1 MEFTYK
7 VRDSRGKVLRG
18 LQEAKDRDSLIRNLL
33 RQGYYIISLQE
44 VNRTSPV
51 INRELFSLK
60 VSKKEVLMI
69 TRQFLAMLTAGFSI
83 IKAFKVMGQKNRNR
97 TLKKALLKIHD
108 DIEQGQALWVALSQ
122 HPKVF
127 SSIYIN
133 MIKAGEMGGTLET
146 VLKNLSHHLE
156 REQDINAKIKA
167 ASIYP
172 LIITLMALLVIFFII
187 SFIMPA
193 FVNVFASAGAEIPL
207 PTQLLLNL
215 GLFLNKHWI
224 ALLLAIIAIALLL
237 RIWIQTNTGKHF
249 TDKFLLRLPLWGTF
263 LSRIIAAH
271 FARIMAILLQ
281 AGIPILQAL
290 EVAAGVV
297 GNEVVIQAIR
307 QAGREISE
315 GKSISVPLE
324 TAAIFDSMFTQMIA
338 IGEESGSL
346 DSMFAQIA
354 DYYEQEVLYKL
365 NILLA
370 AVEPVMIIF
379 VAMLV
384 TGIVIATILP
394 VFDLMK
400 VMA

>member
-1 MEFTYK
+1 LEFTYK

-215 GLFLNKHWI
+215 GLFLNKYWI
-224 ALLLAIIAIALLL
+224 ALLLAIIAIALIH
-237 RIWIQTNTGKHF
+237 RIWIQTNPGKQF

-290 EVAAGVV
+290 EVAGGVV

-324 TAAIFDSMFTQMIA
+324 ATAIFDTMFAQMIA

-354 DYYEQEVLYKL
+354 DYYEQEVIYTI

-379 VAMLV
+379 VAILV
-384 TGIVIATILP
+384 TGIIIATILP

-400 VMA
+400 IMA

>member
-69 TRQFLAMLTAGFSI
+69 TRQFLTMLTAGFSI

-215 GLFLNKHWI
+215 GLFLNKYWI
-224 ALLLAIIAIALLL
+224 ALLLAIIAIALIH
-237 RIWIQTNTGKHF
+237 RIWIQTNPGKQF

-290 EVAAGVV
+290 EVAGGVV

-324 TAAIFDSMFTQMIA
+324 ATAIFDTMFTQMIA

-354 DYYEQEVLYKL
+354 DYYEQEVIYTI

-379 VAMLV
+379 VAILV
-384 TGIVIATILP
+384 TGIIIATILP

-400 VMA
+400 IMA

>member
-215 GLFLNKHWI
+215 GLFLNKYWI
-224 ALLLAIIAIALLL
+224 ALLLAIIAIALIH
-237 RIWIQTNTGKHF
+237 RIWIQTNPGKQF

-290 EVAAGVV
+290 EVAGGVV

-324 TAAIFDSMFTQMIA
+324 ATAIFDTMFAQMIA

-354 DYYEQEVLYKL
+354 DYYEQEVIYTI

-379 VAMLV
+379 VAILV
-384 TGIVIATILP
+384 TGIIIATILP

-400 VMA
+400 IMA

>member
-18 LQEAKDRDSLIRNLL
+18 LQEAKDRDSLIHNLL

-127 SSIYIN
+127 SGIYIN

-215 GLFLNKHWI
+215 GLFLNKYWI
-224 ALLLAIIAIALLL
+224 ALLLAIIAIALIH
-237 RIWIQTNTGKHF
+237 RIWIQTNPGKQF

-290 EVAAGVV
+290 EVAGGVV

-324 TAAIFDSMFTQMIA
+324 ATAIFDTMFAQMIA

-354 DYYEQEVLYKL
+354 DYYEQEVIYTI

-379 VAMLV
+379 VAILV

-400 VMA
+400 IMA

>member
-1 MEFTYK
+1 LEFTYK

-18 LQEAKDRDSLIRNLL
+18 LQEAKDRDSLIHNLL

-127 SSIYIN
+127 SGIYIN

-215 GLFLNKHWI
+215 GLFLNKYWI
-224 ALLLAIIAIALLL
+224 ALLLAIIAIALIH
-237 RIWIQTNTGKHF
+237 RIWIQTNPGKQF

-290 EVAAGVV
+290 EVAGGVV

-324 TAAIFDSMFTQMIA
+324 ATAIFDTMFAQMIA

-354 DYYEQEVLYKL
+354 DYYEQEVIYTI

-379 VAMLV
+379 VAILV

-400 VMA
+400 IMA

>member
-108 DIEQGQALWVALSQ
+108 DMEQGQALWVALSQ

-215 GLFLNKHWI
+215 GLFLNKYWI
-224 ALLLAIIAIALLL
+224 ALLLAIIAIALIH
-237 RIWIQTNTGKHF
+237 RIWIQTNPGKQF

-290 EVAAGVV
+290 EVAGGVV

-324 TAAIFDSMFTQMIA
+324 ATAIFDTMFAQMIA

-354 DYYEQEVLYKL
+354 DYYEQEVIYTI

-379 VAMLV
+379 VAILV
-384 TGIVIATILP
+384 TGIIIATILP

-400 VMA
+400 IMA

>member
-127 SSIYIN
+127 SGIYIN

-215 GLFLNKHWI
+215 GLFLNKYWI
-224 ALLLAIIAIALLL
+224 ALLLAIIAIALIH
-237 RIWIQTNTGKHF
+237 RIWIQTNPGKQF

-290 EVAAGVV
+290 EVAGGVV

-324 TAAIFDSMFTQMIA
+324 ATAIFDTMFAQMIA

-354 DYYEQEVLYKL
+354 DYYEQEVIYTI

-379 VAMLV
+379 VAILV
-384 TGIVIATILP
+384 TGIIIATILP

-400 VMA
+400 IMA

>member
-18 LQEAKDRDSLIRNLL
+18 LQEAKDCDSLIHNLL
-33 RQGYYIISLQE
+33 QQGYYIISLQK

-60 VSKKEVLMI
+60 VSNKEVLMI
-69 TRQFLAMLTAGFSI
+69 TRQFLAMVTAGFSI

-122 HPKVF
+122 HPQVF

-146 VLKNLSHHLE
+146 VLKNLSQHLE

-215 GLFLNKHWI
+215 GLLLNKYWI
-224 ALLLAIIAIALLL
+224 ALLLAIIAIALIL
-237 RIWIQTNTGKHF
+237 RIWKQTNTGKQF

-290 EVAAGVV
+290 EMAGGVV

-324 TAAIFDSMFTQMIA
+324 ATAIFDTMFTQMIA

-400 VMA
+400 LMA

>member
-18 LQEAKDRDSLIRNLL
+18 LQEAKDRDSLIHNLL
-33 RQGYYIISLQE
+33 QQGYYLISLQE

-60 VSKKEVLMI
+60 VSNKEVLMI
-69 TRQFLAMLTAGFSI
+69 TRQFLAMVTAGFPI

-122 HPKVF
+122 HPQVF

-146 VLKNLSHHLE
+146 VLKNLSQHLE

-193 FVNVFASAGAEIPL
+193 FVSVFASAGAEIPL

-215 GLFLNKHWI
+215 GLLLNKYWI
-224 ALLLAIIAIALLL
+224 ALLLAIIAIALIL
-237 RIWIQTNTGKHF
+237 RIWKQTNTGKQF

>member
-1 MEFTYK
+1 LEFTYK

-18 LQEAKDRDSLIRNLL
+18 LQEAKDRDSLIHNLL
-33 RQGYYIISLQE
+33 QQGYYLISLQE

-60 VSKKEVLMI
+60 VSNKEVLMI
-69 TRQFLAMLTAGFSI
+69 TRQFLAMVTAGFPI

-193 FVNVFASAGAEIPL
+193 FVSVFASAGAEIPL

-215 GLFLNKHWI
+215 GLLLNKYWK
-224 ALLLAIIAIALLL
+224 ALLLAIIAIALIL
-237 RIWIQTNTGKHF
+237 RIWKQTNMGKQF
-249 TDKFLLRLPLWGTF
+249 TDKYLLRLPLWGTF

>member
-1 MEFTYK
+1 
-7 VRDSRGKVLRG
+7 VLRG

-127 SSIYIN
+127 SGIYIN

-215 GLFLNKHWI
+215 GLFLNKYWI
-224 ALLLAIIAIALLL
+224 ALLLAIIAIALIH
-237 RIWIQTNTGKHF
+237 RIWIQTNPGKQF

-290 EVAAGVV
+290 EVAGGVV

-324 TAAIFDSMFTQMIA
+324 ATAIFDTMFAQMIA

-354 DYYEQEVLYKL
+354 DYYEQEVIYTI

-379 VAMLV
+379 VAILV
-384 TGIVIATILP
+384 TGIIIATILP

-400 VMA
+400 IMA

>member
-1 MEFTYK
+1 
-7 VRDSRGKVLRG
+7 
-18 LQEAKDRDSLIRNLL
+18 
-33 RQGYYIISLQE
+33 
-44 VNRTSPV
+44 
-51 INRELFSLK
+51 
-60 VSKKEVLMI
+60 MI

-127 SSIYIN
+127 SGIYIN

-215 GLFLNKHWI
+215 GLFLNKYWI
-224 ALLLAIIAIALLL
+224 ALLLAIIAIALIH
-237 RIWIQTNTGKHF
+237 RIWIQTNPGKQF

-290 EVAAGVV
+290 EVAGGV
-297 GNEVVIQAIR
+297 
-307 QAGREISE
+307 
-315 GKSISVPLE
+315 
-324 TAAIFDSMFTQMIA
+324 
-338 IGEESGSL
+338 
-346 DSMFAQIA
+346 
-354 DYYEQEVLYKL
+354 
-365 NILLA
+365 
-370 AVEPVMIIF
+370 
-379 VAMLV
+379 
-384 TGIVIATILP
+384 
-394 VFDLMK
+394 
-400 VMA
+400 

>member
-108 DIEQGQALWVALSQ
+108 DMEQGQALWVALSQ

-224 ALLLAIIAIALLL
+224 ALLLAIIAIALIH
-237 RIWIQTNTGKHF
+237 RIWIQTNPGKQF

-290 EVAAGVV
+290 EVAGGVV

-324 TAAIFDSMFTQMIA
+324 ATAIFDTMFAQMIA

-354 DYYEQEVLYKL
+354 DYYEQEVIYTI

-379 VAMLV
+379 VAILV
-384 TGIVIATILP
+384 TGIIIATILP

-400 VMA
+400 IMA

>member
-1 MEFTYK
+1 
-7 VRDSRGKVLRG
+7 VLRG
-18 LQEAKDRDSLIRNLL
+18 LQEAKDRDSLIHNLL
-33 RQGYYIISLQE
+33 QQGYYLISLQE

-60 VSKKEVLMI
+60 VSNKEVLMI
-69 TRQFLAMLTAGFSI
+69 TRQFLAMVTAGFPI

-193 FVNVFASAGAEIPL
+193 FVSVFASAGAEIPL

-215 GLFLNKHWI
+215 GLLLNKYWK
-224 ALLLAIIAIALLL
+224 ALLLAIIAIALIL
-237 RIWIQTNTGKHF
+237 RIWKQTNMGKQF
-249 TDKFLLRLPLWGTF
+249 TDKYLLRLPLWGTF

>member
-18 LQEAKDRDSLIRNLL
+18 LQEAKDRDSLIHNLL

-127 SSIYIN
+127 SGIYIN

-215 GLFLNKHWI
+215 GLFLNKYWI
-224 ALLLAIIAIALLL
+224 ALLLAIIAIALIH
-237 RIWIQTNTGKHF
+237 RIWIQTNPGKQF

-290 EVAAGVV
+290 EVAGGVV

-324 TAAIFDSMFTQMIA
+324 ATAIFDTMFAQMIA

-354 DYYEQEVLYKL
+354 DYYEQEVIYTI

-379 VAMLV
+379 VAILV
-384 TGIVIATILP
+384 TGIIIATILP

-400 VMA
+400 IMA

>member
-1 MEFTYK
+1 
-7 VRDSRGKVLRG
+7 VLRG
-18 LQEAKDRDSLIRNLL
+18 LQEAKDRDSLIHNLL

-127 SSIYIN
+127 SGIYIN

-215 GLFLNKHWI
+215 GLFLNKYWI
-224 ALLLAIIAIALLL
+224 ALLLAIIAIALIH
-237 RIWIQTNTGKHF
+237 RIWIQTNPGKQF

-290 EVAAGVV
+290 EVAGGVV

-324 TAAIFDSMFTQMIA
+324 ATAIFDTMFAQMIA

-354 DYYEQEVLYKL
+354 DYYEQEVIYTI

-379 VAMLV
+379 VAILV

-400 VMA
+400 IMA

>member
-1 MEFTYK
+1 
-7 VRDSRGKVLRG
+7 VLRG
-18 LQEAKDRDSLIRNLL
+18 LQEAKDRDSLIHNLL

-127 SSIYIN
+127 SGIYIN

-215 GLFLNKHWI
+215 GLFLNKYWI
-224 ALLLAIIAIALLL
+224 ALLLAIIAIALIH
-237 RIWIQTNTGKHF
+237 RIWIQTNPGKQF

-290 EVAAGVV
+290 EVAGGVV

-324 TAAIFDSMFTQMIA
+324 ATAIFDTMFAQMIA

-354 DYYEQEVLYKL
+354 DYYEQEVIYTI

-379 VAMLV
+379 VAILV
-384 TGIVIATILP
+384 TGIIIATILP

-400 VMA
+400 IMA

>member
-1 MEFTYK
+1 
-7 VRDSRGKVLRG
+7 
-18 LQEAKDRDSLIRNLL
+18 
-33 RQGYYIISLQE
+33 
-44 VNRTSPV
+44 
-51 INRELFSLK
+51 
-60 VSKKEVLMI
+60 
-69 TRQFLAMLTAGFSI
+69 
-83 IKAFKVMGQKNRNR
+83 
-97 TLKKALLKIHD
+97 
-108 DIEQGQALWVALSQ
+108 
-122 HPKVF
+122 
-127 SSIYIN
+127 
-133 MIKAGEMGGTLET
+133 
-146 VLKNLSHHLE
+146 
-156 REQDINAKIKA
+156 
-167 ASIYP
+167 
-172 LIITLMALLVIFFII
+172 MALLVIFFII

-215 GLFLNKHWI
+215 GLFLNKYWI
-224 ALLLAIIAIALLL
+224 ALLLAIIAIALIH
-237 RIWIQTNTGKHF
+237 RIWIQTNPGKQF

-290 EVAAGVV
+290 EVAGGVV

-324 TAAIFDSMFTQMIA
+324 ATAIFDTMFAQMIA

-354 DYYEQEVLYKL
+354 DYYEQEVIYTI

-379 VAMLV
+379 VAILV
-384 TGIVIATILP
+384 TGIIIATILP

-400 VMA
+400 IMA

>member
-1 MEFTYK
+1 LEFTYK

-193 FVNVFASAGAEIPL
+193 FVSVFASAGAEIPL

-215 GLFLNKHWI
+215 GLLLNKYWK
-224 ALLLAIIAIALLL
+224 ALLLAIIAIALIL
-237 RIWIQTNTGKHF
+237 RIWKQTNMGKQF
-249 TDKFLLRLPLWGTF
+249 TDKYLLRLPLWGTF

>member
-215 GLFLNKHWI
+215 GLLLNKYWK
-224 ALLLAIIAIALLL
+224 ALLLAIIAIALIL
-237 RIWIQTNTGKHF
+237 RIWKQTNMGKQF
-249 TDKFLLRLPLWGTF
+249 TDKYLLRLPLWGTF

>member
-18 LQEAKDRDSLIRNLL
+18 LQEAKDRDSLIHNLL
-33 RQGYYIISLQE
+33 QQGYYLISLQE

-60 VSKKEVLMI
+60 VSNKEVLMI
-69 TRQFLAMLTAGFSI
+69 TRQFLAMVTAGFPI

-193 FVNVFASAGAEIPL
+193 FVSVFASAGAEIPL

-215 GLFLNKHWI
+215 GLLLNKYWK
-224 ALLLAIIAIALLL
+224 ALLLAIIAIALIL
-237 RIWIQTNTGKHF
+237 RIWKQTNMGKQF
-249 TDKFLLRLPLWGTF
+249 TDKYLLRLPLWGTF

>member
-215 GLFLNKHWI
+215 GLFLNKYWI
-224 ALLLAIIAIALLL
+224 ALLLAIIAIALIH
-237 RIWIQTNTGKHF
+237 RIWIQTNPGKQF

-290 EVAAGVV
+290 EVAGGVV

-324 TAAIFDSMFTQMIA
+324 ATAIFDTMFAQMIA

-354 DYYEQEVLYKL
+354 YYYEQEVIYTI

-379 VAMLV
+379 VAILV
-384 TGIVIATILP
+384 TGIIIATILP

-400 VMA
+400 IMA